1 MSRFDEII
9 RLFPI
14 RNTKKEKAAF
24 RAYALEKAQEMGF
37 SAREINNAGH
47 KNVAIGDVNKAKV
60 IFTAHYDT
68 PWASFFPNLML
79 PKNRGLHLAFQI
91 AIVLPMLAFSFLAAF
106 LVFEFVKLDY
116 SVTQNRLV
124 PLAAYLFTYY
134 GLFVALMRGRRNKSN
149 FNDNTSGVA
158 LMFDIMEKLAPEEKE
173 KCAFLLFDNEE
184 RGKKGSKAFAKE
196 NKEIFEHTPI
206 VNFDCIGLGDQF
218 VTIEKECFKAHP
230 IYNAFHNAF
239 SGLTNSHMLSSKH
252 ARANSDQMSFKLGNA
267 VMTCALTKKGILYVN
282 RIHTKKDTVVSK
294 ENISALSN
302 AAHEFLKMI

>member
-9 RLFPI
+9 RSFPV
-14 RNTKKEKAAF
+14 RNTSKEKAAF
-24 RAYALEKAQEMGF
+24 REYALKTAQGMGF
-37 SAREINNAGH
+37 QAAEIDNAGH
-47 KNVAIGDVNKAKV
+47 KNIAIGDVDNAKV

-79 PKNRGLHLAFQI
+79 PKNRGLHLAFQM
-91 AIVLPMLAFSFLAAF
+91 AIVLPMLAVSFLAAF

-116 SVTQNRLV
+116 NVAQNRLV
-124 PLAAYLFTYY
+124 PLTAYLVTYY
-134 GLFVALMRGRRNKSN
+134 GLFIAVMRGRRNKCN
-149 FNDNTSGVA
+149 YNDNTSGIA
-158 LMFDIMEKLAPEEKE
+158 LVFDIMEKLSSEEKE

-206 VNFDCIGLGDQF
+206 VNFDCVGFGDQF
-218 VTIEKECFKAHP
+218 VAIEKEEFKAHP
-230 IYNAFHNAF
+230 IYSAFHTAF
-239 SGLTNSHMLSSKH
+239 SGLKNSCMLSSKR

-267 VMTCALTKKGILYVN
+267 VMACALSKKGILYVN

-294 ENISALSN
+294 ENISALSD